1 MVSLSAAL
9 KHFAACCLTGVALF
23 TPPTAAAQAAAPA
36 ATPSPAKAPM
46 RSTSSL
52 SGGGLS
58 GGSLLGS
65 GSKGSALGG
74 ATAGA
79 AKAEGPQF
87 SLDATYGGGLNQG
100 ERAAPW
106 LKVRVGCEDV
116 KPMKVTVD
124 CHWIAFDGRRMVSER
139 FGGKTVEISKDHS
152 AEFRLEDDQWRTTNG
167 TTRGIMKPGFGLY
180 RGWVI
185 AARDAQGKLLQVK
198 GSQHEFLRHVTE

>member
-1 MVSLSAAL
+1 
-9 KHFAACCLTGVALF
+9 
-23 TPPTAAAQAAAPA
+23 
-36 ATPSPAKAPM
+36 M

-65 GSKGSALGG
+65 GRKGSGLGG

-87 SLDATYGGGLNQG
+87 ILDATYGGGLNQG

-116 KPMKVTVD
+116 KRSFPPK
-124 CHWIAFDGRRMVSER
+124 AFPNGVWER
-139 FGGKTVEISKDHS
+139 GAFM
-152 AEFRLEDDQWRTTNG
+152 RLEKRDDT
-167 TTRGIMKPGFGLY
+167 
-180 RGWVI
+180 
-185 AARDAQGKLLQVK
+185 ALL
-198 GSQHEFLRHVTE
+198 